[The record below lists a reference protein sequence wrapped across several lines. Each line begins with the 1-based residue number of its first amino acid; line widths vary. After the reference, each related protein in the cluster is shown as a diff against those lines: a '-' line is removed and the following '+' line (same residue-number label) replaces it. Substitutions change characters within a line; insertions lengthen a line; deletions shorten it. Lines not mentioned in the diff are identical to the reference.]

1 MYINTNV
8 AALFAQNSLN
18 NTQNSL
24 NALQQEMSTG
34 LQINSPADNP
44 SGLAISN
51 LMQGEI
57 GGINSAVNNAT
68 QANNLLNVANGGM
81 QTDVQIVQEIQQLAV
96 QASNST
102 NNLQDTQD
110 IQNQINQLLQTLD
123 NVAQTL
129 NYNNQAVLSQGA
141 TGGAPVLS
149 SVDQVAYGTASTPFI
164 DVADASAAL
173 GTYSVV
179 TQASAT
185 FDATVAASSVVT
197 SMTDNTFASVGL
209 YSLALSV
216 GPSTSGVNDVTV
228 TVALDSGS
236 TVLGTTT
243 FQVASTAIAST
254 TAGATTVNLDG
265 NSVTVNYASL
275 TYSDTAT
282 APTVVNVTVSGTYS
296 VAADVYSGTTVI
308 GSLSYAT
315 TVTAPLTGLQ
325 SIAVTGATV
334 GLNLSSIASA
344 LTYSSTNSDFAAS
357 LTQDYTISS
366 PLQNLQVGADSGN
379 IAAGLYTVS
388 MYYASTTGADYVT
401 ITGPNGYSATGSVS
415 NLSNAAGTLTLQLV
429 SGSNMTGNN
438 SFVLTVNQTD
448 LHNASSTAPIVQ
460 SVSVSA
466 AQQYTF
472 QTGPTQGNGNAI
484 SLGFGSFSSASLG
497 LTNIDVT
504 NTQGAQY
511 AITQAQQALSILT
524 NAQGQVGAQVDQL
537 NYTISNL
544 QTQTTNLQASQ
555 SSIMDANMAQVTSQ
569 FAQQQILM
577 QTGIQALSTAQQL
590 PSLVLKLLS

>member
-141 TGGAPVLS
+141 AGGAPALS
-149 SVDQVAYGTASTPFI
+149 SVDQVSYGAASTPY
-164 DVADASAAL
+164 VTVSNASAAV
-173 GTYSVV
+173 GSYSVV
-179 TQASAT
+179 AQTSAT
-185 FDATVAASSVVT
+185 FAASVAASSVVT
-197 SMTDNTFASVGL
+197 AVKDYTFASVGL
-209 YSLALSV
+209 YSIAVSAT
-216 GPSTSGVNDVTV
+216 STSGVADATVTV
-228 TVALDSGS
+228 TLNSGTS
-236 TVLGTTT
+236 VLATVT
-243 FQVASTAIAST
+243 FQEASTAIDTS
-254 TAGATTVNLDG
+254 TAGNTTVNLDG
-265 NSVTVNYASL
+265 TSVTINYASV
-275 TYSDTAT
+275 TYTAT
-282 APTVVNVTVSGTYS
+282 ATANVTVSGTYS
-296 VAADVYSGTTVI
+296 VAADVYSGNTVV

-315 TVTAPLTGLQ
+315 TVTAPLTGFQ
-325 SIAVTGATV
+325 SVAITGATV
-334 GLNLSSIASA
+334 GLNLASITSA
-344 LTYSSTNSDFAAS
+344 LTYSSTNADFAAS
-357 LTQDYTISS
+357 LTQDFTISS

-388 MYYASTTGADYVT
+388 MYYASTAGVDYVT

-429 SGSNMTGNN
+429 SGSNMTGAN
-438 SFVLTVNQTD
+438 SFVLTVNQNA
-448 LHNASSTAPIVQ
+448 LQNASSTAPIVQ
-460 SVSVSA
+460 SVSVTA

-497 LTNIDVT
+497 LTNLDVT
-504 NTQGAQY
+504 NTAGAQY

-569 FAQQQILM
+569 FAQEQILM